1 MEYDINMNHENE
13 EDLVKDKT
21 EERLKQIRQEYDY

>member
-13 EDLVKDKT
+13 EDLGKDKT